1 MKCALSPA
9 LTRSPP
15 LLPTLSPSLVHYS
28 CVFVFVCV
36 CGEGGG
42 ADIIKPTTARISLY
56 VCVRVLVC
64 VCVSVVVVGYENH
77 FSKCTFY
84 VWAEAEAENKRETS
98 SLIVKRGTVGR
109 G

>member
-1 MKCALSPA
+1 M
-9 LTRSPP
+9 
-15 LLPTLSPSLVHYS
+15 
-28 CVFVFVCV
+28 
-36 CGEGGG
+36 
-42 ADIIKPTTARISLY
+42 
-56 VCVRVLVC
+56 CVRVFVC

-84 VWAEAEAENKRETS
+84 VWAEAEVENERETS